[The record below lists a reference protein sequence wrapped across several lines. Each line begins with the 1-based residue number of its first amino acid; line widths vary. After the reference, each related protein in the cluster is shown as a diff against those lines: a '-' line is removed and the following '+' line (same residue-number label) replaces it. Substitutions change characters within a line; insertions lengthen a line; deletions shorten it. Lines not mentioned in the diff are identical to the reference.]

1 MLGQNQHN
9 KSWQYSIPCI
19 IRDIR
24 NTVTALMHSNIAFI
38 TEYYLVV
45 VINIRIQAYRTR
57 LILNIKHCDTDQALL
72 SLKQKITESVIQC
85 YEIIEPHQFFHPQL
99 AFRCHQDR

>member
-1 MLGQNQHN
+1 
-9 KSWQYSIPCI
+9 
-19 IRDIR
+19 
-24 NTVTALMHSNIAFI
+24 
-38 TEYYLVV
+38 
-45 VINIRIQAYRTR
+45 